1 MNTDLD
7 KCWWVSTVANPSNV
21 GTRADKVDDDSVGPG
36 SVWET
41 GCDWMTGTITEASD
55 KGLIK
60 TAAALRMS
68 QKEEEEYE
76 KGMVLERT
84 PELSWSQERWC
95 SLLP

>member
-1 MNTDLD
+1 M
-7 KCWWVSTVANPSNV
+7 ANPSNV